1 MKLPIVPVLL
11 VFSLAAPLAASAQQ
25 GTGEKQGTTGSRGFI
40 GSPHSWDDPKNRPID
55 AKGVQTRS
63 KDGQTVPQKTETAQ
77 RPSAD
82 VPVPKHLHGSYGI
95 AK

>member
-1 MKLPIVPVLL
+1 MKLLIVPALPA
-11 VFSLAAPLAASAQQ
+11 FSLVTPLTASAQQ
-25 GTGEKQGTTGSRGFI
+25 AAGEKQGTTGSYGFI

-55 AKGVQTRS
+55 AKGVETRS
-63 KDGQTVPQKTETAQ
+63 KDGQAAPQKTETAQ
-77 RPSAD
+77 RPSAS